1 MKAWLVRDK
10 YESCSA
16 AVVFAETRGQ
26 AKAAAKSTDACEDS
40 DFCDIEARRLP
51 QIDKYYKDGKWE
63 MDWNNYEDRIA
74 LVTVAGFVCDPD
86 YWVSDDCAEC
96 PAMEFCSQAQE
107 QKEV

>member
-16 AVVFAETRGQ
+16 AVVFAETRGK

-63 MDWNNYEDRIA
+63 MDWNNYECEVIGNIHDNPE
-74 LVTVAGFVCDPD
+74 LVKGDNDA
-86 YWVSDDCAEC
+86 SN
-96 PAMEFCSQAQE
+96 
-107 QKEV
+107 